1 MGGRRIYHSRVRCN
15 STVRRV
21 SCAERWQSAE
31 SLREEG
37 YRGVGGGFRLRWRI
51 RADVALP
58 TALLALVGEGFG
70 SSCG

>member
-37 YRGVGGGFRLRWRI
+37 YQGGGGGFRLRRRI

-58 TALLALVGEGFG
+58 TALLVGEGVG